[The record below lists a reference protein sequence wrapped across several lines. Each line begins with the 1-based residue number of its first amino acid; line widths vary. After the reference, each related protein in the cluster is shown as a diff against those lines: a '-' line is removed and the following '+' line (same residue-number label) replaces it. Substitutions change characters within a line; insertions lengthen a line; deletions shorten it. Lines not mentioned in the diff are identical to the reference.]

1 LLAIVETLGPLVL
14 ISLDRDSAES
24 LQEQIFTRIRQQI
37 IAGVL
42 RSGSPVP
49 SSRILAAQLKVSR
62 NSVIFGYERLINEGY
77 LVARPMVGTFVAD
90 ILPDQAVDAK
100 ANDDA
105 GEFPEVTESRAPHV
119 FSGRQ
124 HAILN
129 NSNIPI
135 DFWTQRTD
143 PRSFPLKTWRRLV
156 MQSLATAGHNL
167 TEYGDPCG
175 LMALRSE
182 IAEHVGNTRGI
193 RVRPEQVVILAGAQL
208 ALNLVLRLL
217 ASQGDEI
224 VVENPCNQGAAYLFE
239 SHQMRLLPIAIDRSG
254 IDAAAV
260 AATDARLAY
269 LTPSHQ
275 FPMGATLTLDRRRTI
290 LRWAQRTGAYVI
302 EDDYDSEFRYDGAP
316 LPAMKALSPD
326 HVIYLGTF
334 SKSLGAGLRTGFAIF
349 PEHLVDAAATAKALL
364 DNGQVWLEQAA
375 LARFMQ
381 GGGFMRHL
389 RRSRQHYFSRRNALI
404 GRLRERFG
412 DVDLMGADAGTHIAW
427 RLPASLAPAHNIK
440 TIARTR
446 NIGVYTVQS
455 GGGHEYDGSQFEAN
469 WLLLGYASLSES
481 QIRAGID
488 RLAEALKATDVAR
501 GSAQSARVSLA
512 PG

>member
-1 LLAIVETLGPLVL
+1 ML
-14 ISLDRDSAES
+14 ISVDRDSPVS
-24 LQEQIFTRIRQQI
+24 LQEQIFSQIREQI
-37 IAGVL
+37 IAGIL
-42 RSGSPVP
+42 RPGSQVP
-49 SSRILAAQLKVSR
+49 SSRLLATQLKVSR
-62 NSVIFGYERLINEGY
+62 NSAIFGYERLINEGY
-77 LVARPMVGTFVAD
+77 LVAKPMIGTFVAEV
-90 ILPDQAVDAK
+90 LPDQTVDANQ
-100 ANDDA
+100 NDHNEHFSEIS
-105 GEFPEVTESRAPHV
+105 GSPRTHV

-143 PRSFPLKTWRRLV
+143 PHAFPLKTWRRLV
-156 MQSLATAGHNL
+156 MQSLASAGHNL

-175 LMALRSE
+175 LMALRTL
-182 IAEHVGNTRGI
+182 IAEHVGSTRGI
-193 RVRPEQVVILAGAQL
+193 QVRPEQVVILAGAQL
-208 ALNLVLRLL
+208 ALNLALRLL

-239 SHQMRLLPIAIDRSG
+239 SHQMRLRPIAVDRAG
-254 IDAAAV
+254 IDATAV
-260 AATDARLAY
+260 AATDARLVY

-275 FPMGATLTLDRRRTI
+275 FPMGATLSLDRRRTI

-302 EDDYDSEFRYDGAP
+302 EDDYDNEYRYDGAP
-316 LPAMKALSPD
+316 LPAMAALSPD

-381 GGGFMRHL
+381 SGGFIRYL
-389 RRSRQHYFSRRNALI
+389 RRSQQHYFSRRNALI
-404 GRLRERFG
+404 SRMRERFG
-412 DVDLMGADAGTHIAW
+412 DIDLLGTEAGTHIAW
-427 RLPASLAPAHNIK
+427 RLPPPLGPAHSVK
-440 TIARTR
+440 AIARTR
-446 NIGVYTVQS
+446 NIGIYTVQS
-455 GGGHEYDGSQFEAN
+455 GGGHEYDGSQFETG
-469 WLLLGYASLSES
+469 WILLGYASLSED

-488 RLAEALKATDVAR
+488 RLEEAFRLNEAAHSDMHLSR
-501 GSAQSARVSLA
+501 LPLA
-512 PG
+512 PT

>member
-1 LLAIVETLGPLVL
+1 MGFRML

-24 LQEQIFTRIRQQI
+24 LQEQIFTRIREQI
-37 IAGVL
+37 NAGIL
-42 RSGSPVP
+42 RPGAPVP

-77 LVARPMVGTFVAD
+77 LVARPMVGTFVAE
-90 ILPDQAVDAK
+90 IPPDHTVDAK
-100 ANDDA
+100 PDEDA
-105 GEFPEVTESRAPHV
+105 GDLSEASGSRAAHV

-143 PRSFPLKTWRRLV
+143 PRAFPLKTWRRLV
-156 MQSLATAGHNL
+156 MQSLAAAGHNL

-175 LMALRSE
+175 LMALRTE
-182 IAEHVGNTRGI
+182 IAEHVGNSRGI

-239 SHQMRLLPIAIDRSG
+239 SHQMQLRPIAIDRAG
-254 IDAAAV
+254 IDATAV
-260 AATDARLAY
+260 AASDARLAY

-275 FPMGATLTLDRRRTI
+275 FPMGATLSLERRRTI

-302 EDDYDSEFRYDGAP
+302 EDDYDNEFRYDGAP

-375 LARFMQ
+375 LARLMQ
-381 GGGFMRHL
+381 SGGFIRHL
-389 RRSRQHYFSRRNALI
+389 RRSQQQYFARRNALVS
-404 GRLRERFG
+404 RLRERFG
-412 DVDLMGADAGTHIAW
+412 DVDLMGADAGTHVAW
-427 RLPASLAPAHNIK
+427 RLPEMLVPAHNVK
-440 TIARTR
+440 AIARTR

-455 GGGHEYDGSQFEAN
+455 GGGHEYGGSQFESN

-488 RLAEALKATDVAR
+488 RLAEALKITETSSNTTTLRAP
-501 GSAQSARVSLA
+501 LA
-512 PG
+512 PV

>member
-1 LLAIVETLGPLVL
+1 VL
-14 ISLDRDSAES
+14 ISLDRGSAES
-24 LQEQIFTRIRQQI
+24 LQEQIFSRIREQI
-37 IAGVL
+37 VAGIL
-42 RSGSPVP
+42 RAGSPVP

-90 ILPDQAVDAK
+90 ILPEQAIDAK
-100 ANDDA
+100 ANDEA
-105 GEFPEVTESRAPHV
+105 GDSPAVSKFRASHV

-143 PRSFPLKTWRRLV
+143 PRAFPLKTWRRLI

-175 LMALRSE
+175 LMALRTE
-182 IAEHVGNTRGI
+182 IVGHVSNTRGI

-239 SHQMRLLPIAIDRSG
+239 SHQIRLRPIAIDRSG
-254 IDAAAV
+254 IDATTV

-334 SKSLGAGLRTGFAIF
+334 SKSLGAGLRIGFAIF

-375 LARFMQ
+375 LTRFMQ

-389 RRSRQHYFSRRNALI
+389 RRSQQHYFSRRNALI
-404 GRLRERFG
+404 GGLRERFG
-412 DVDLMGADAGTHIAW
+412 DVDLLGTDAGTHIAW

-440 TIARTR
+440 AIARTR

-455 GGGHEYDGSQFEAN
+455 GGGHEYDGSQFEVN

-488 RLAEALKATDVAR
+488 RLAEALKIRDVISSNEQTLRAP
-501 GSAQSARVSLA
+501 LA
-512 PG
+512 PA